1 MGVRMAIPQDCVRM
15 RQPRL
20 RVALLSGAALL
31 LLAGPA
37 AAQLKS
43 ISTTTLQTS
52 FQQTI
57 VSPLKVTTSTTLT
70 TLVTQPALVPA
81 PVLTTIVPIFHDPQ
95 PVPGLAVVAPTLVSI
110 ALPST
115 AAVVPVALPVQ
126 TISPVLTSVSPIIQ
140 PTPATSV
147 VNISA
152 TSTLIQTPTVTFQ
165 PTSTITTTV
174 LVNTPVVTAPPPG
187 VTATLAGLRVASL
200 DQSVIGPS
208 PTIGASALGGN
219 VLAGGLV
226 LGGSMQTCSA
236 TGCQTTV
243 VPSRLDLGALGGG
256 GVFAPPGFGAP
267 GVVYSQAPVVPPGGG
282 PPSGV
287 PGASAQGNAGGQG
300 GQGGPGGQGNAPVQ
314 LADLG
319 AGGGGI
325 TGRGAGGGQGASAA
339 ALDGMA
345 ESTGQGG
352 GPGGASGGARAVL
365 VNFASQRADEGLAGE
380 VAIANALANIAP
392 AAGGAAPAARQRR
405 FAVDLNG
412 DGLIQFHVSE
422 HTLTAM
428 QRSATPGA
436 RVLDDVVNVG
446 PQANAAVK
454 VENGEI
460 VIQ

>member
-1 MGVRMAIPQDCVRM
+1 VLIQTPT
-15 RQPRL
+15 P
-20 RVALLSGAALL
+20 
-31 LLAGPA
+31 
-37 AAQLKS
+37 
-43 ISTTTLQTS
+43 TTTL
-52 FQQTI
+52 
-57 VSPLKVTTSTTLT
+57 SPTV
-70 TLVTQPALVPA
+70 
-81 PVLTTIVPIFHDPQ
+81 
-95 PVPGLAVVAPTLVSI
+95 VSI
-110 ALPST
+110 
-115 AAVVPVALPVQ
+115 V
-126 TISPVLTSVSPIIQ
+126 
-140 PTPATSV
+140 
-147 VNISA
+147 
-152 TSTLIQTPTVTFQ
+152 QTPTVTFQ

-174 LVNTPVVTAPPPG
+174 LVNTPVLTAPPPG

-208 PTIGASALGGN
+208 PTVNAG
-219 VLAGGLV
+219 LAGTFLQPN
-226 LGGSMQTCSA
+226 LFSIAPMQTCSA
-236 TGCQTTV
+236 TGCQTTA
-243 VPSRLDLGALGGG
+243 VPDARQQMVTQLGGLMSST
-256 GVFAPPGFGAP
+256 PGFQGP
-267 GVVYSQAPVVPPGGG
+267 GYIMSQAPVVPPGG

-300 GQGGPGGQGNAPVQ
+300 GQGGPGSQGNAPVQ

-325 TGRGAGGGQGASAA
+325 TGRGAGGGQSASAA

-352 GPGGASGGARAVL
+352 GGPSGASGGARAVL